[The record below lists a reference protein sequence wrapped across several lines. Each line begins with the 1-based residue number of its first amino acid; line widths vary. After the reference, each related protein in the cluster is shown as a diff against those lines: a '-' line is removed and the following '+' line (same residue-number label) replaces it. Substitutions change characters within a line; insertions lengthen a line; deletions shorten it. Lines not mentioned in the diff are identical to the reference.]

1 MILCQA
7 QGVYSSYAQKEKMGN
22 RVPGST
28 NRIDHPAPES
38 TSALLVV
45 DLDGTLLR
53 SDMLHES
60 FWSAFGRDWRTPFL
74 AAKALTGGRAAL
86 KRHLAAA
93 AVVDVSTLPY
103 DRQVVAFIEEWRAS
117 GGRTALVTA
126 SDQEFAHAV
135 ADQLRIFDEV
145 HGSDGRRNLKGERK
159 AQFLEERFGPGH
171 FAYMGDA
178 AADLPVW
185 RRAARAI
192 TVNAPAALRRKVE
205 RACESFEHLETEA
218 GSVTPYIKALR
229 PHQWLKNVLAF
240 LPMLAAHQLDG
251 QTFLLSFLAFV
262 CFSLVASSVYVLNDL
277 LDLAADRAHPRKR
290 NRPFASGSIPI
301 AHGAWM
307 AAGLILL
314 GAVLAIGIGWD
325 FLLVM
330 AGYYLLTTAYSL
342 RLKRRI
348 VIDICVLAGLY
359 TARIVAGGVAT
370 GIPLSVWL
378 LAFSVFF
385 FLSLAA
391 VKRQAELI
399 DSTERGNLKASGR
412 GYHVDD
418 LPIISMIAIGAG
430 YVSVL
435 VMTLYV
441 NSPAVVEL
449 YAHPEALWGVCAV
462 LLYWIT
468 RAVMVAHRGNMHDD
482 PVVYAAKDRISQ
494 MCLLIILG
502 FVLAGTIA

>member
-1 MILCQA
+1 LSLKPGDIL
-7 QGVYSSYAQKEKMGN
+7 
-22 RVPGST
+22 
-28 NRIDHPAPES
+28 I
-38 TSALLVV
+38 V
-45 DLDGTLLR
+45 DLDKTLLR
-53 SDMLHES
+53 SDMLFES
-60 FWSAFGRDWRTPFL
+60 FWSAFGRDWRSPFL
-74 AAKALTGGRAAL
+74 SVAALTGGRASL
-86 KRHLAAA
+86 KRHLAMASAVEAA
-93 AVVDVSTLPY
+93 TLPY
-103 DRQVVAFIEEWRAS
+103 DPKVIAFVQAWRES
-117 GGRTALVTA
+117 GGRVALVTA
-126 SDQEFAHAV
+126 SDRDFAEAIAAHL
-135 ADQLRIFDEV
+135 DIFDEV
-145 HGSDGRRNLKGERK
+145 YGSDGKLNLKGDSK
-159 AQFLEERFGPGH
+159 GQFLEERFGPKG
-171 FAYMGDA
+171 FAYIGDA
-178 AADLPVW
+178 KADLLVW
-185 RRAARAI
+185 KRAAKAI
-192 TVNAPAALRRKVE
+192 TVNAPASLRREAE
-205 RACESFEHLETEA
+205 RVCESTEHLVTDVK
-218 GSVTPYIKALR
+218 SVKPYIKAVR
-229 PHQWLKNVLAF
+229 PHQWLKNVLVF
-240 LPMLAAHQLDG
+240 LPMLAAHQLDAA
-251 QTFLLSFLAFV
+251 TFLLSLLAFV

-277 LDLAADRAHPRKR
+277 LDLASDRAHPRKK

-301 AHGAWM
+301 AHGTWM
-307 AAGLILL
+307 ASGLLILGGL
-314 GAVLAIGIGWD
+314 LAISISPA
-325 FLLVM
+325 FLLAM
-330 AGYYLLTTAYSL
+330 LAYYLLTTAYSL
-342 RLKRRI
+342 HLKRRI

-359 TARIVAGGVAT
+359 TARIIAGAVAT

-399 DSTERGNLKASGR
+399 DSAERGNLKASGR

-468 RAVMVAHRGNMHDD
+468 RTVMVAHRGHMHDD

-502 FVLAGTIA
+502 FVVAGALS

>member
-1 MILCQA
+1 MSLKPHEI
-7 QGVYSSYAQKEKMGN
+7 
-22 RVPGST
+22 
-28 NRIDHPAPES
+28 
-38 TSALLVV
+38 LVV

-53 SDMLHES
+53 SDMLFET
-60 FWSAFGRDWRTPFL
+60 FWSAFGRDWRSPFL
-74 AAKALTGGRAAL
+74 SVAALTGGRASL
-86 KRHLAAA
+86 KRHLAVASTVETA
-93 AVVDVSTLPY
+93 TLPY
-103 DRQVVAFIEEWRAS
+103 DPKVVAYVQEWRAS

-126 SDQEFAHAV
+126 SDRDFADAIAEH
-135 ADQLRIFDEV
+135 LGIFDEV
-145 HGSDGRRNLKGERK
+145 HGSNGKLNLKGERK
-159 AQFLEERFGPGH
+159 GQFLEERFGFKG
-171 FAYMGDA
+171 FSYMGDA
-178 AADLPVW
+178 KADLPVW
-185 RRAARAI
+185 KRAAKAI
-192 TVNAPAALRRKVE
+192 TVNAPAALRREAE
-205 RACESFEHLETEA
+205 RVCESVEHL
-218 GSVTPYIKALR
+218 VTDAKSIKSYIRALR
-229 PHQWLKNVLAF
+229 PHQWLKNTLVF
-240 LPMLAAHQLDG
+240 LPMLAAHQLNS
-251 QTFLLSFLAFV
+251 QTFLLSLFAFI

-290 NRPFASGSIPI
+290 LRPFASGSIPI
-301 AHGAWM
+301 AHGTWM
-307 AAGLILL
+307 AAGLLIL
-314 GAVLAIGIGWD
+314 GAVLAISMSPS
-325 FLLVM
+325 FLLAMV
-330 AGYYLLTTAYSL
+330 AYYLLTTAYSL
-342 RLKRRI
+342 HLKRRI

-359 TARIVAGGVAT
+359 TARIIAGGVAT
-370 GIPLSVWL
+370 GLPLSVWL

-399 DSTERGNLKASGR
+399 DSAERGNLKASGR

-468 RAVMVAHRGNMHDD
+468 RTVMVAHRGHMHDD

-502 FVLAGTIA
+502 FVLGGALA

>member
-1 MILCQA
+1 M
-7 QGVYSSYAQKEKMGN
+7 KMQLE
-22 RVPGST
+22 RRAT
-28 NRIDHPAPES
+28 
-38 TSALLVV
+38 LVV

-53 SDMLHES
+53 SDMLFES
-60 FWSAFGRDWRTPFL
+60 FWSAFGRDWRSPFISV
-74 AAKALTGGRAAL
+74 AALTGGRVSL
-86 KRHLAAA
+86 KRHLAVASAVEAA
-93 AVVDVSTLPY
+93 TLPY
-103 DRQVVAFIEEWRAS
+103 DPKVIAYVQDWRAS

-126 SDQEFAHAV
+126 SDRNFAEAIASHL
-135 ADQLRIFDEV
+135 DIFDEV
-145 HGSDGRRNLKGERK
+145 HGSDGKLNLKGEHK
-159 AQFLEERFGPGH
+159 GQFLEERFGSKG

-178 AADLPVW
+178 KADLPVW
-185 RRAARAI
+185 KRAARAI
-192 TVNAPAALRRKVE
+192 TVNAPAALRRETE
-205 RACESFEHLETEA
+205 RVCDSVEHLVTDA
-218 GSVTPYIKALR
+218 KSVKPYIKALR
-229 PHQWLKNVLAF
+229 PHQWLKNALVF
-240 LPMLAAHQLDG
+240 LPMLAAHQLDSE
-251 QTFLLSFLAFV
+251 TFLLSVLAFV

-277 LDLAADRAHPRKR
+277 LDLAADRAHPRKK

-301 AHGAWM
+301 AHGTWM
-307 AAGLILL
+307 AAGLLL
-314 GAVLAIGIGWD
+314 LSGLLAVSFSLS
-325 FLLVM
+325 FLLAMV
-330 AGYYLLTTAYSL
+330 AYYLLTTAYSL
-342 RLKRRI
+342 LLKRRI

-359 TARIVAGGVAT
+359 TARIIAGGVAT
-370 GIPLSVWL
+370 DIPLSVWL

-399 DSTERGNLKASGR
+399 DSAERGNLKASGR

-468 RAVMVAHRGNMHDD
+468 RTVMVAHRGHMHDD

-502 FVLAGTIA
+502 FVVGGALA

>member
-1 MILCQA
+1 MKPRDI
-7 QGVYSSYAQKEKMGN
+7 
-22 RVPGST
+22 
-28 NRIDHPAPES
+28 
-38 TSALLVV
+38 LVV

-53 SDMLHES
+53 SDMLFES
-60 FWSAFGRDWRTPFL
+60 FWSAFGRDWRSPFL
-74 AAKALTGGRAAL
+74 SVAALTGGRAAL
-86 KRHLAAA
+86 KHHLAVAS
-93 AVVDVSTLPY
+93 AVEVATLPY
-103 DRQVVAFIEEWRAS
+103 DPKVIAFVQEWRES

-126 SDQEFAHAV
+126 SDRDFAETIA
-135 ADQLRIFDEV
+135 AYLGIFDEV
-145 HGSDGRRNLKGERK
+145 HGSDGKLNLKGDRK
-159 AQFLEERFGPGH
+159 GQFLEERFGSKG

-178 AADLPVW
+178 KADLPVW
-185 RRAARAI
+185 KRAAKAI
-192 TVNAPAALRRKVE
+192 TVNAPAALRREAE
-205 RACESFEHLETEA
+205 RVCDSVEHLVTDTK
-218 GSVTPYIKALR
+218 SVKPYIKALR
-229 PHQWLKNVLAF
+229 PHQWLKNVLVF
-240 LPMLAAHQLDG
+240 LPMLAAHQLDS
-251 QTFLLSFLAFV
+251 QTFLVSLLAFV

-277 LDLAADRAHPRKR
+277 LDLAADRAHPRKKL
-290 NRPFASGSIPI
+290 RPFASGSIPI
-301 AHGAWM
+301 AHGTWM
-307 AAGLILL
+307 AAGLFLVGSLL
-314 GAVLAIGIGWD
+314 AVSISPAFGLA
-325 FLLVM
+325 M
-330 AGYYLLTTAYSL
+330 AAYYILTTAYSL
-342 RLKRRI
+342 HLKRRI

-359 TARIVAGGVAT
+359 TARIIAGGVAT

-399 DSTERGNLKASGR
+399 DSAERGNLKPGGR

-418 LPIISMIAIGAG
+418 LPVIAMIGISAG

-441 NSPAVVEL
+441 NSPAVVAL

-468 RAVMVAHRGNMHDD
+468 RTVMVAHRGHMHDD

-502 FVLAGTIA
+502 FVLGGALA